1 MKNVYFAL
9 AVLFLGFTSCKNSDS
24 TNDDTTA
31 VDTTAVQQETMATTD
46 SLNTTV
52 PDSSATTTDS
62 ASAEAGSNVKLPN
75 KISTTEKV
83 IPGEKGKYALAET
96 KWKLV
101 ELNGKAVD
109 NSGRDYFINF
119 DSKSGTFRAFVGCNR
134 ISGSYFM
141 KATNKVGFTNI
152 ITTRMACNDNNAE
165 RDFFNNLQKV
175 DNYMIEGEMMHL
187 HVGKKAVAKFEAKR

>member
-62 ASAEAGSNVKLPN
+62 ASAAAECGST
-75 KISTTEKV
+75 STDS
-83 IPGEKGKYALAET
+83 AMLS
-96 KWKLV
+96 L
-101 ELNGKAVD
+101 
-109 NSGRDYFINF
+109 INLRF
-119 DSKSGTFRAFVGCNR
+119 L
-134 ISGSYFM
+134 M
-141 KATNKVGFTNI
+141 
-152 ITTRMACNDNNAE
+152 
-165 RDFFNNLQKV
+165 
-175 DNYMIEGEMMHL
+175 
-187 HVGKKAVAKFEAKR
+187 FEAIA